1 VAGNF
6 FCLKQGSEYMPEVE
20 LTKHQQEMIETIKSL
35 LKMTSVVQEHLM
47 KIQEELRLM
56 GEREMGNAK

>member
-1 VAGNF
+1 
-6 FCLKQGSEYMPEVE
+6 MPEVE